1 MSLPIEAISHHTT
14 EFDPSKPAPP
24 PVPTPTGSQQ
34 MEALAIKGFSAEQI
48 AAELNI
54 PLTQV
59 DTALGIDTTTT
70 TSATAVV
77 AAASRLSVHA

>member
-1 MSLPIEAISHHTT
+1 
-14 EFDPSKPAPP
+14 
-24 PVPTPTGSQQ
+24 